1 MRETA
6 NKTFSEFVQEMKE
19 EVSFFLFHRRYQK
32 TMEGKTP
39 WEEILWINATKFRTE
54 LIVHW
59 RSLVK
64 RSIDF
69 TVATFGL
76 IVSAP
81 VMALAAI
88 AIKLSSPGPVLFGQ
102 VRVGKKGKPFM
113 MFKFRT
119 MRSDAELLTGPVW
132 ATEHDPRITRI
143 GMFLR
148 KTHLDELPQ
157 LINVFKGEM
166 SLVGPRPE
174 RPYFV
179 REFRKVISHYDRRLC
194 VKPGITGLAQV
205 RQGYDRTI
213 EDVKRKA
220 KYDFLYIEKMCPLL
234 DMKVIAMTVGA
245 VIGFKGQ

>member
-1 MRETA
+1 MK
-6 NKTFSEFVQEMKE
+6 KTTSKSFSEFMKEVGE
-19 EVSFFLFHRRYQK
+19 EVSFYLFYRRYQK

-39 WEEILWINATKFRTE
+39 WEQIVWTHIAKFRIE
-54 LIVHW
+54 LMVHW

-64 RSIDF
+64 RTIDL
-69 TVATFGL
+69 TAAVFGL
-76 IVSAP
+76 TVSAP
-81 VMALAAI
+81 IMALVAL
-88 AIKLSSPGPVLFGQ
+88 AIKFNSPGPVLFGQ

-119 MRSDAELLTGPVW
+119 MRSDAELLTGPIW
-132 ATEHDPRITRI
+132 ATEHDSRITRV

-148 KTHLDELPQ
+148 KTHLDELLQ

-179 REFRKVISHYDRRLC
+179 REFRKVIPHYDRRLC
-194 VKPGITGLAQV
+194 IKPGITGLAQV

-213 EDVKRKA
+213 EDVKRKV
-220 KYDFLYIEKMCPLL
+220 KYDFLYIQKMCPLL
-234 DMKVIAMTVGA
+234 DMKVLAMTVGA
-245 VIGFKGQ
+245 VVGLKSH